1 MSSESNNNIEN
12 GNKIVKY
19 IQEHAAGLTLLATV
33 SITVGSVLLKYIYY
47 LIELGYTKYFNISA
61 SYIDIADDNIL
72 YGIVA
77 NGVMSLFFALISSLP
92 YLIWQGKDR
101 KWSKV
106 IKIVLITLIPE
117 ILLIISLIILATQ
130 GIIYSTGQYIST
142 LFAGVILGV
151 IVFSLGF
158 FLLIDKR
165 VSRKEKSKE
174 ESTNKTSF
182 EKAKRIIVAFLVLI
196 ILESVVI
203 YGSGYFK
210 AASQSEFK
218 IIEFT
223 YETSYVI
230 LYETDSNYIVAEC
243 EIIGN
248 KINIDKT
255 EHKQI
260 SKENIEYSVRQLTQ
274 IME

>member
-1 MSSESNNNIEN
+1 MSSESNNNIKN

-19 IQEHAAGLTLLATV
+19 IQDHAAGLTLLATV

-92 YLIWQGKDR
+92 YLIWQSKGR
-101 KWSKV
+101 KWCKV
-106 IKIVLITLIPE
+106 IKIIILTLVPE

-182 EKAKRIIVAFLVLI
+182 EKAKRIIVAFLVLV

-203 YGSGYFK
+203 YGGGYFK

-223 YETSYVI
+223 YENSYVI

>member
-1 MSSESNNNIEN
+1 MSSESNNNIKN

-47 LIELGYTKYFNISA
+47 LIELGYTQFFNISA

-92 YLIWQGKDR
+92 YLIWQSKGR
-101 KWSKV
+101 KWCKV
-106 IKIVLITLIPE
+106 IKIIILTLFPE
-117 ILLIISLIILATQ
+117 IILIISLIILVTQ
-130 GIIYSTGQYIST
+130 GVIYSVGQYIFT
-142 LFAGVILGV
+142 LLTGIILGL
-151 IVFSLGF
+151 IIFSLGF
-158 FLLIDKR
+158 FLLVDKR
-165 VSRKEKSKE
+165 ISKKEKSKNE
-174 ESTNKTSF
+174 PTKKPLF
-182 EKAKRIIVAFLVLI
+182 ERVKRTIIAFLVLV

-203 YGSGYFK
+203 YGGGYLK

-218 IIEFT
+218 IIEST
-223 YETSYVI
+223 YESSYVI

>member
-19 IQEHAAGLTLLATV
+19 IQDHAAGLTLLATV
-33 SITVGSVLLKYIYY
+33 SITIGSVLLKYIYY

-92 YLIWQGKDR
+92 YLIWQGKGR
-101 KWSKV
+101 KWCKV
-106 IKIVLITLIPE
+106 IKIVVITLIPE
-117 ILLIISLIILATQ
+117 ILLTISLIILAIQ
-130 GIIYSTGQYIST
+130 GIIYSFGQYLLT
-142 LFAGVILGV
+142 LFTGIMFGLIA
-151 IVFSLGF
+151 FSLGF

-165 VSRKEKSKE
+165 VNKKEKRKED
-174 ESTNKTSF
+174 STNKTWF

-196 ILESVVI
+196 VLESVVI
-203 YGSGYFK
+203 YGGGYFK

-218 IIEFT
+218 VIELT
-223 YETSYVI
+223 PENSCVI
-230 LYETDSNYIVAEC
+230 LYETDSHYIVAEC

-260 SKENIEYSVRQLTQ
+260 SKENIEYSVKQLTQ
-274 IME
+274 FVE

>member
-1 MSSESNNNIEN
+1 MSNESNNNIEN
-12 GNKIVKY
+12 GKKVVKY
-19 IQEHAAGLTLLATV
+19 VQEHAAGLTLLATL

-92 YLIWQGKDR
+92 YLIWQGKGR
-101 KWSKV
+101 KWCKV
-106 IKIVLITLIPE
+106 IKIVVITLIPE

-130 GIIYSTGQYIST
+130 GVIYSAGQYIFT
-142 LFAGVILGV
+142 LLTGIILGL
-151 IVFSLGF
+151 IIFSLGF
-158 FLLIDKR
+158 FLLVDKR
-165 VSRKEKSKE
+165 ISKKEKRKNE
-174 ESTNKTSF
+174 PTKKPLF
-182 EKAKRIIVAFLVLI
+182 ERVKRTTIAFLVLV

-203 YGSGYFK
+203 YGGGYLK
-210 AASQSEFK
+210 AALQSEFK
-218 IIEFT
+218 IIESK
-223 YETSYVI
+223 YESSYVI

>member
-1 MSSESNNNIEN
+1 
-12 GNKIVKY
+12 
-19 IQEHAAGLTLLATV
+19 
-33 SITVGSVLLKYIYY
+33 

-77 NGVMSLFFALISSLP
+77 NVVMSLFFALISSLP

-106 IKIVLITLIPE
+106 IKIVLITLTPE
-117 ILLIISLIILATQ
+117 ILLIISLIILATR
-130 GIIYSTGQYIST
+130 GVIYSAGQYIFT
-142 LFAGVILGV
+142 LLTGIILGL
-151 IVFSLGF
+151 IIFSLGF
-158 FLLIDKR
+158 FLLVDKMI
-165 VSRKEKSKE
+165 SKKEKSNE

-223 YETSYVI
+223 YENSYVI

>member
-1 MSSESNNNIEN
+1 M
-12 GNKIVKY
+12 
-19 IQEHAAGLTLLATV
+19 
-33 SITVGSVLLKYIYY
+33 
-47 LIELGYTKYFNISA
+47 IELGYTKYFNISA

-92 YLIWQGKDR
+92 YLIWQSKGR
-101 KWSKV
+101 KWCKV
-106 IKIVLITLIPE
+106 IKIIILTLIPE
-117 ILLIISLIILATQ
+117 ILLIISLIILAPR
-130 GIIYSTGQYIST
+130 GVIYSAGQYIFT
-142 LFAGVILGV
+142 LLTGIILG
-151 IVFSLGF
+151 IIIFSLGF
-158 FLLIDKR
+158 FLLVDKR
-165 VSRKEKSKE
+165 INKKEKSKE

-182 EKAKRIIVAFLVLI
+182 EKAKRIIVAFLVLV

-203 YGSGYFK
+203 YGGGYFK

-218 IIEFT
+218 IIEST
-223 YETSYVI
+223 YESSYVI

-248 KINIDKT
+248 KISIDKT

-260 SKENIEYSVRQLTQ
+260 SKENTEYSVKQLTQ
-274 IME
+274 FVE

>member
-19 IQEHAAGLTLLATV
+19 IQDHAAGLTLLATV
-33 SITVGSVLLKYIYY
+33 SITIGSVLLKYIYY

-117 ILLIISLIILATQ
+117 ILLIISLIILATR
-130 GIIYSTGQYIST
+130 GVIYSAGQYIFT
-142 LFAGVILGV
+142 LLTGIILGL
-151 IVFSLGF
+151 IIFSLGF
-158 FLLIDKR
+158 FLLVDKR
-165 VSRKEKSKE
+165 ISKKEKSKE

-182 EKAKRIIVAFLVLI
+182 EKAKRIIVALLVLI

-203 YGSGYFK
+203 YGGGYLK

-218 IIEFT
+218 IIEST
-223 YETSYVI
+223 YESSYVI

>member
-12 GNKIVKY
+12 GSKIVKY

-92 YLIWQGKDR
+92 YLIWHSKGR
-101 KWSKV
+101 KWCKV
-106 IKIVLITLIPE
+106 IKIIILTLVPE

-130 GIIYSTGQYIST
+130 GIIYSTEQYIST

-182 EKAKRIIVAFLVLI
+182 EKAKFKNVDYYWDFVNKRNGYGNRTRSDVLSDLI
-196 ILESVVI
+196 GVPDHAVL
-203 YGSGYFK
+203 
-210 AASQSEFK
+210 
-218 IIEFT
+218 
-223 YETSYVI
+223 
-230 LYETDSNYIVAEC
+230 VAEF
-243 EIIGN
+243 N
-248 KINIDKT
+248 
-255 EHKQI
+255 
-260 SKENIEYSVRQLTQ
+260 L
-274 IME
+274 

>member
-117 ILLIISLIILATQ
+117 ILLIISLIILATR
-130 GIIYSTGQYIST
+130 GVIYSAGQYIFT
-142 LFAGVILGV
+142 LLTGIILGL
-151 IVFSLGF
+151 IIFSLGF
-158 FLLIDKR
+158 FLLVDKR
-165 VSRKEKSKE
+165 ISKKEKSKNE
-174 ESTNKTSF
+174 PTKKPLF
-182 EKAKRIIVAFLVLI
+182 ERVKRTIIAFLVLV

-203 YGSGYFK
+203 YGGGYLK
-210 AASQSEFK
+210 AASQSEFE
-218 IIEFT
+218 IIEST
-223 YETSYVI
+223 YESSYVI

>member
-92 YLIWQGKDR
+92 YLIWQSKGR
-101 KWSKV
+101 KWCKI
-106 IKIVLITLIPE
+106 IKIIILTLIPE
-117 ILLIISLIILATQ
+117 ILLIISLIILATH
-130 GIIYSTGQYIST
+130 GIFYSFEQYLFT
-142 LFAGVILGV
+142 LFTGIMFGFIA
-151 IVFSLGF
+151 FSLGF

-182 EKAKRIIVAFLVLI
+182 EKAKRIIVAFLVLV

-203 YGSGYFK
+203 YGGGYFK

-223 YETSYVI
+223 YENSYVI